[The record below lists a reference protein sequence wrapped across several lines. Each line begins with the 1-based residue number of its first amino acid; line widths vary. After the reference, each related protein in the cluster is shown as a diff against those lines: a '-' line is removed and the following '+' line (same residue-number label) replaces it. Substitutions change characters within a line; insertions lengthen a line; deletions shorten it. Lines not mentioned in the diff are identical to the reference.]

1 MNALVKLIWILVLW
15 VPLSLPAAATP
26 AFEDDKAYFSRAE
39 LDQMLAP
46 IALYPDTVLSHVLI
60 ASTYP
65 LEVVEAARWSHR
77 HPHLQGEE
85 AVEAVKDMDWD
96 PSVKALVAFP
106 EILAR
111 MDEDLEW
118 IQRLGEAFLAQE
130 AQVMD
135 SVQGL
140 RERAYAVGSLNSLE
154 HVRVIRERESILIEP
169 AFSRIVY
176 LPYYDPSAI
185 YGSWWWPAHRPYRWR
200 HWLGHPVAHYRPG
213 FHWGSGFGVSPVFY
227 SSAFNWHQRQ
237 VVVVHHHHAGPIRSG
252 LEVARHGDARHW
264 RHHRTHR
271 RGVAYRNKR
280 LNRDYGPNRRDALDR
295 AQDLARRESAA
306 KRSGNERHKDNAGR
320 DERERVRNQ
329 LHKRRGDQDRDAY
342 RSRNR
347 GDSRF
352 ETRSSRRSDNPR
364 PKFRGRDDGSVGG
377 DGNRPRGP
385 RSLARPERPARQ
397 PHRGDRAAARA
408 EERRPKDPRG
418 DIRREQSER
427 RAARRGPDSNASG
440 RGVAGG
446 RHPSQKARKPRHS
459 SHGPD
464 NSERAVRGRPER
476 HDGRGRGKRDRDA

>member
-1 MNALVKLIWILVLW
+1 MKTLVKLIWILALW
-15 VPLSLPAAATP
+15 VPLFLPAAATP
-26 AFEDDKAYFSRAE
+26 AFEDDKAHFSRAE

-77 HPHLQGEE
+77 HPDLKGEE
-85 AVEAVKDMDWD
+85 AVEAVEDMDWD

-154 HVRVIRERESILIEP
+154 HVRVIREREAIVIEP

-176 LPYYDPSAI
+176 LPYYDPWSI
-185 YGSWWWPAHRPYRWR
+185 YGTWWWPANRPYCWR
-200 HWLGHPVAHYRPG
+200 NWLGQPVAYYGPG
-213 FHWGSGFGVSPVFY
+213 FHWGVGFGVSPVFHF
-227 SSAFNWHQRQ
+227 SSFNWHRRQ
-237 VVVVHHHHAGPIRSG
+237 VVVVHRHHPWPIRSG

-264 RHHRTHR
+264 RHDRTHR

-280 LNRDYGPNRRDALDR
+280 LNHDYGHNRRNAVDR
-295 AQDLARRESAA
+295 EQSLARRESAA
-306 KRSGNERHKDNAGR
+306 ERSGNERHKDNADH

-329 LHKRRGDQDRDAY
+329 LHERRRDENRDAY

-352 ETRSSRRSDNPR
+352 EARSSRHSENPR
-364 PKFRGRDDGSVGG
+364 PRFRGRDDGSVGG
-377 DGNRPRGP
+377 DGNRPRAP
-385 RSLARPERPARQ
+385 ESRARPERSARQ
-397 PHRGDRAAARA
+397 PHYGDRAAARA
-408 EERRPKDPRG
+408 EERRPKDPRS
-418 DIRREQSER
+418 DTRREQFER
-427 RAARRGPDSNASG
+427 RGTRRGPDSNASH
-440 RGVAGG
+440 RGVASG
-446 RHPSQKARKPRHS
+446 RHPSQEAREPRRS
-459 SHGPD
+459 SPGPD
-464 NSERAVRGRPER
+464 NSEQAVRGRPER